1 MIDLYFS
8 IYKLEMFFQNLS
20 KNDCIGN
27 IFPKLDFLKESIY
40 TDIGGGIMIQRPEY
54 LEELKRWKDQD
65 VIKVITGVRRCGK
78 STLFGL
84 FIDYL
89 KENNISEEQII
100 HVNLEDADYNFK
112 DYRELYD
119 YINKQLDSKKQYYVF
134 LDEVQNV
141 LGFQKAVD
149 SLYIKK
155 NVDVYI
161 TGSNAYLLSGELATL
176 LSGRYIEIKMLPLSF
191 KEYRTAFHDKNDY
204 QLFLDYMKNGG
215 MPGNINILQTHPND
229 IDKYLDG
236 IFSTIVYK
244 DIMARNNISEK
255 MVLEG
260 ILKFIF
266 DSIGSPISTKRISD
280 TLTSKG
286 MPISNHTVENY
297 ITAFLESFLIYK
309 AERFDVKGKNLLVRD
324 YKYYV
329 VDTGLRSYLL
339 GKKANSD
346 MGHILEN
353 IVYLELL
360 RRGYKVYV
368 GKVDDLEVDFVAEN
382 RDGLQ
387 YYQVAL
393 TVRDEKVLER
403 ELRSLQ
409 KTGDHYPKILLTF
422 DMDLEADYDGIK
434 KINVVDWLLEN
445 KE

>member
-1 MIDLYFS
+1 MINR
-8 IYKLEMFFQNLS
+8 E
-20 KNDCIGN
+20 
-27 IFPKLDFLKESIY
+27 
-40 TDIGGGIMIQRPEY
+40 EY
-54 LEELKRWKDQD
+54 LDELIRWKDKD
-65 VIKVITGVRRCGK
+65 LIKVVTGIRRCGK
-78 STLFGL
+78 STLFDL

-89 KENNISEEQII
+89 KMSGVKSNQII
-100 HVNLEDADYNFK
+100 YINLEDADYDFK
-112 DYRELYD
+112 DYKELYHF
-119 YINKQLDSKKQYYVF
+119 INDKIVSEDNFYVF

-141 LGFQKAVD
+141 PGFQRAVD

-191 KEYRTAFHDKNDY
+191 KEYVSAFDNNNY
-204 QLFLDYMKNGG
+204 QQLFLDYMRNGG
-215 MPGNINILQTHPND
+215 MPGNINILKSNVND
-229 IDKYLDG
+229 LDKYLDG

-244 DIMARNNISEK
+244 DIMARNNITDK
-255 MVLEG
+255 LLLESV
-260 ILKFIF
+260 IKYIF
-266 DSIGSPISTKRISD
+266 DSIGSPISIKKISD

-286 MPISNHTVENY
+286 ISTSNHTVENY
-297 ITAFLESFLIYK
+297 ITALLESFLVYK
-309 AERFDVKGKNLLVRD
+309 AERFDVKGKNLLARD

-329 VDTGLRSYLL
+329 VDSGLRSYLL
-339 GKKANSD
+339 GKKADSD

-382 RDGLQ
+382 RDGLR

-409 KTGDHYPKILLTF
+409 KTGDHYPKTLLTL
-422 DMDLEADYDGIK
+422 DMDLETDYDGIRK
-434 KINVVDWLLEN
+434 VNVVDWLLSDE
-445 KE
+445 

>member
-1 MIDLYFS
+1 MINR
-8 IYKLEMFFQNLS
+8 E
-20 KNDCIGN
+20 
-27 IFPKLDFLKESIY
+27 
-40 TDIGGGIMIQRPEY
+40 EY
-54 LEELKRWKDQD
+54 LDELIRWKDKD
-65 VIKVITGVRRCGK
+65 LIKVVTGIRRCGK
-78 STLFGL
+78 STLFDL

-89 KENNISEEQII
+89 KMSGVKSNQII
-100 HVNLEDADYNFK
+100 YINLEDADYDFK
-112 DYRELYD
+112 DYKELYHF
-119 YINKQLDSKKQYYVF
+119 INEKIIFENNFYVF

-141 LGFQKAVD
+141 PGFQRAVD

-191 KEYRTAFHDKNDY
+191 KEYVSAFDNNNY
-204 QLFLDYMKNGG
+204 QQLFLDYMRNGG
-215 MPGNINILQTHPND
+215 MPGNINILKSNVND
-229 IDKYLDG
+229 LDKYLDG

-244 DIMARNNISEK
+244 DIMARNNITDK
-255 MVLEG
+255 LLLESV
-260 ILKFIF
+260 IKYIF
-266 DSIGSPISTKRISD
+266 DSIGSPISIKKISD

-286 MPISNHTVENY
+286 ISTSNHTVENY
-297 ITAFLESFLIYK
+297 ITALLESFLVYK
-309 AERFDVKGKNLLVRD
+309 AERFDVKGKNLLARD

-329 VDTGLRSYLL
+329 VDSGLRSYLL
-339 GKKANSD
+339 GKKADSD

-382 RDGLQ
+382 RDGLR

-409 KTGDHYPKILLTF
+409 KTGDHYPKTLLTL
-422 DMDLEADYDGIK
+422 DMDLETDYDGIK
-434 KINVVDWLLEN
+434 KINVVDWLLSGE
-445 KE
+445 